1 MGGQATSPREAPE
14 RGDGRKVCP
23 PAGSGRA
30 AGGRVQARAGAVRRC
45 PAAVRPVPPASLLRE
60 SRGRG
65 AAHIRTCPAA
75 APRLGRAERTPG
87 EGMRVSAERSFWG
100 RCADGNG
107 VTLCDVTLPG
117 CCVCLQAAAR
127 SEERE
132 QLMFC

>member
-1 MGGQATSPREAPE
+1 MGGQAVSPREAPE

-30 AGGRVQARAGAVRRC
+30 AGGRVQDCTARAGAPRRC

-75 APRLGRAERTPG
+75 AVRLGRAERAPG
-87 EGMRVSAERSFWG
+87 EGVRVSPERGFWG
-100 RCADGNG
+100 RCGGA
-107 VTLCDVTLPG
+107 V
-117 CCVCLQAAAR
+117 AAR
-127 SEERE
+127 
-132 QLMFC
+132 